1 MDEAPMSRVS
11 LMLLLSIVTFGTGT
25 LPAAEQK
32 NPSILFV
39 VENSFLTPLAFVTDS
54 KLTSLPDDL
63 DLKQFSARYLSGH
76 HRYTLF
82 SGGRVSGSVEA
93 AEDLVEVEDCDR
105 LSVKA
110 VVTVDGKVAD
120 SGTAL
125 ASNAPL
131 RDLDYTRRPTN
142 DVEAAALNGLA
153 AQVYA
158 EHGVPAARA
167 AKAKPSNLTAIEG
180 RAGAVL
186 VGSFVLEH
194 QAKPEDDPVVEA
206 VFIIAERNAKGAFA
220 AGYSWFHSG
229 SEASVE
235 KQKFVDVIDVTGSG
249 FPDVVTDIGY
259 YESND
264 YHVYRKTAGKWGEI
278 YKSQAVGC

>member
-1 MDEAPMSRVS
+1 MSRVS
-11 LMLLLSIVTFGTGT
+11 LMLLFSIVTFGTGT
-25 LPAAEQK
+25 LPAAEPR
-32 NPSILFV
+32 NPPILFIM
-39 VENSFLTPLAFVTDS
+39 EDSYLTPLAFVTDR

-63 DLKQFSARYLSGH
+63 DPKQFSASYLSGH

-93 AEDLVEVEDCDR
+93 AEDLAEVDGCDR

-110 VVTVDGKVAD
+110 VATVDGKVVGT
-120 SGTAL
+120 GTAL

-142 DVEAAALNGLA
+142 DVEAAALSSLA

-167 AKAKPSNLTAIEG
+167 AKAKSTNLTAIEG

-186 VGSFVLEH
+186 VGSFILEH
-194 QAKPEDDPVVEA
+194 QAKPDDGPIVEA
-206 VFIIAERNAKGAFA
+206 VFIIAERNATGAFA

-235 KQKFVDVIDVTGSG
+235 KQSFFDVIDVTGSG
-249 FPDVVTDIGY
+249 FPDVVTDISY
-259 YESND
+259 YESNR
-264 YHVYRKTAGKWGEI
+264 YHVYRKTGGKWGEI
-278 YKSQAVGC
+278 YKSQALGC

>member
-1 MDEAPMSRVS
+1 MSRVS
-11 LMLLLSIVTFGTGT
+11 LMILLSLVTFGTGL
-25 LPAAEQK
+25 LPAAEPK
-32 NPSILFV
+32 NPPIIFV
-39 VENSFLTPLAFVTDS
+39 MENSSLTPLAYIADQ

-63 DLKQFSARYLSGH
+63 DVKQFSASYLSGH

-82 SGGRVSGSVEA
+82 SGGRAMGSVEA
-93 AEDLVEVEDCDR
+93 AEDLGEVEDCDS

-110 VVTVDGKVAD
+110 VVTVDGKVVGT
-120 SGTAL
+120 GTAL
-125 ASNAPL
+125 ASNASL

-142 DVEAAALNGLA
+142 DVEAAALNSLA
-153 AQVYA
+153 VQVYA
-158 EHGVPAARA
+158 EHGVPATRA

-194 QAKPEDDPVVEA
+194 QAKSDDGPIVEA
-206 VFIIAERNAKGAFA
+206 VFIIAERNTKGAFA

-235 KQKFVDVIDVTGSG
+235 KQSFVDVIDVAGTG

-259 YESND
+259 YESDD

-278 YKSQAVGC
+278 YKSKAVGC